1 MQAAA
6 ILAGNEVRPAGKRL
20 GQPIV
25 GFEHMS
31 KAEKDELYRVFSVA
45 NDWRESHVYPMRSV
59 RQSVIARMR
68 TLGCNGIT
76 AGRVKRMA
84 AIRRK
89 LSTTPIHLDQI
100 QDIAGC
106 RAILDNMDGVRKL
119 VASISDEFPHNI
131 RRQSPYIDA
140 PKDDGYRS
148 HHFALDFEKGERRR
162 VELQV
167 RTRLQHSWATA
178 VEAVGLFLGQ
188 DIKHHKGDVNW
199 LRLFQLMSGEFAR
212 VEGGAG
218 PQGMP
223 SRSDCLKELREL
235 DHVLGAAQLL
245 DNIKILA
252 HYAENYDYDKGQFYV
267 IRYRR
272 VEKTV
277 DVTSFSSESDA
288 STMVSAIERLV
299 ETGQDDSRVVMVE
312 VDRMDGL
319 VETYPNYF
327 GDVSLFVQN
336 LKQICLGKDAIE
348 YHMAPQ
354 KLVKPK
360 PEEKPDPTSLFRR
373 YTRWNDPSRK

>member
-1 MQAAA
+1 
-6 ILAGNEVRPAGKRL
+6 
-20 GQPIV
+20 
-25 GFEHMS
+25 
-31 KAEKDELYRVFSVA
+31 
-45 NDWRESHVYPMRSV
+45 
-59 RQSVIARMR
+59 
-68 TLGCNGIT
+68 
-76 AGRVKRMA
+76 
-84 AIRRK
+84 
-89 LSTTPIHLDQI
+89 
-100 QDIAGC
+100 
-106 RAILDNMDGVRKL
+106 
-119 VASISDEFPHNI
+119 
-131 RRQSPYIDA
+131 
-140 PKDDGYRS
+140 
-148 HHFALDFEKGERRR
+148 
-162 VELQV
+162 
-167 RTRLQHSWATA
+167 
-178 VEAVGLFLGQ
+178 
-188 DIKHHKGDVNW
+188 
-199 LRLFQLMSGEFAR
+199 
-212 VEGGAG
+212 
-218 PQGMP
+218 MP
-223 SRSDCLKELREL
+223 SRSDCLKES
-235 DHVLGAAQLL
+235 QLL

-272 VEKTV
+272 VENMV
-277 DVTSFSSESDA
+277 DVTSFSSEGDA